1 MRISPNFFNTLYN
14 TSMARQNQDQSGIN
28 ASESTKNNYDE
39 ITIRSASLEAMDSKF
54 AATLKDT
61 LMKEVKQPS
70 PQEKLDSLKQRIGDG
85 TYQVDAN
92 KIAERNLLYKGAD
105 FHE

>member
-39 ITIRSASLEAMDSKF
+39 ITLEAMDSKF

-92 KIAERNLLYKGAD
+92 KIAERILLYKGAD